1 VRWMNR
7 TRTST
12 ALSVVW
18 KWKARL
24 PRKDLRLATGLGLP
38 IVKDIV
44 DAHGGRIWVE
54 STPGVG
60 ARSSSRFRKQPQS
73 RVDRRSRAGSPF
85 AKVTEPLRCASRIE
99 SQQTHF

>member
-1 VRWMNR
+1 MRWMNR

-24 PRKDLRLATGLGLP
+24 PRKDSRLATGLGLP
-38 IVKDIV
+38 IVKGIV

-54 STPGVG
+54 STPGV
-60 ARSSSRFRKQPQS
+60 STFFFTIPQATPELGRPS
-73 RVDRRSRAGSPF
+73 GPSGFSLREGDRA
-85 AKVTEPLRCASRIE
+85 A
-99 SQQTHF
+99 